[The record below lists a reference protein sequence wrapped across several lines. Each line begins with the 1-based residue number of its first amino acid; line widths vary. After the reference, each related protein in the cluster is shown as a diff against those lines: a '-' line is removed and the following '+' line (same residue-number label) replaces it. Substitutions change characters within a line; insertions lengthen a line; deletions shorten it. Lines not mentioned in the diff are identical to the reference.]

1 VSLLTL
7 DRLDVRHGLLQA
19 VREVSFAI
27 EKGEIV
33 ALVGANG
40 AGKSTL
46 LRAIAGAHI
55 PASGRIAFEGADV
68 TGLRAHKRVGK
79 GIALVPEG
87 RRLFGAMTI
96 DENLQVA
103 TRVGRRGYWT
113 SETVMEL
120 FPMLRA
126 RRSSLTGN
134 LSGGER
140 QAAAIGRALMTNPRL
155 LLLDEVSLGLAPV
168 VVDGLYRSMRSL
180 LHGDATL
187 VLVEQDLGR
196 ALSVATRV
204 MCMLEGRIVLYGR
217 VGEVTREQI
226 VDAYFGLRGGAGRDH
241 DTKATA

>member
-1 VSLLTL
+1 MSLLAV

-27 EKGEIV
+27 GKGEIV

-46 LRAIAGAHI
+46 LRAIAGAHA
-55 PASGRIAFEGADV
+55 PASGAIMFDGTDV
-68 TGLRAHKRVGK
+68 TALRAHRRVAQ

-87 RRLFGAMTI
+87 RRLFGGMTVQ
-96 DENLQVA
+96 ENLQVA
-103 TRVGRRGYWT
+103 MRVGRRGYWT
-113 SETVMEL
+113 LDAVMEL

-126 RRSSLTGN
+126 RRDALTGN

-155 LLLDEVSLGLAPV
+155 ILLDEVSLGLAPV
-168 VVDGLYRSMRSL
+168 VIEQLYRSMRSL
-180 LHGDATL
+180 LAGGATL
-187 VLVEQDLGR
+187 VLVEQELSR

-204 MCMLEGRIVLYGR
+204 MCMLEGRIVLDSPAAA
-217 VGEVTREQI
+217 VTRDQI
-226 VDAYFGLRGGAGRDH
+226 VDAYFGLHRAGTIARGRA
-241 DTKATA
+241 

>member
-1 VSLLTL
+1 VSLLAV

-27 EKGEIV
+27 DEGEMI

-55 PASGRIAFEGADV
+55 PWAGRIEFDGADV
-68 TGLRAHKRVGK
+68 TSMRAHKRVAQGV
-79 GIALVPEG
+79 ALVPEG
-87 RRLFGAMTI
+87 RRLFAGMTVE
-96 DENLQVA
+96 ENLQVA

-113 SETVMEL
+113 LDTVMEL

-126 RRSSLTGN
+126 RRDAIAGS

-155 LLLDEVSLGLAPV
+155 ILLDEVSLGLAPLV
-168 VVDGLYRSMRSL
+168 IEQLYRSMRSFL
-180 LHGDATL
+180 QGGATL
-187 VLVEQDLGR
+187 VLVEQELTR

-204 MCMLEGRIVLYGR
+204 ICMLEGKIVLDGPTGAVSR
-217 VGEVTREQI
+217 DQI
-226 VDAYFGLRGGAGRDH
+226 VDAYFGLHRAAARGRA
-241 DTKATA
+241 